1 MTSTLF
7 TASSASAAVRVST
20 IEVIAASLNQA
31 YASGIRLAFLR
42 AVARGDLLLAGV
54 LGGAILDHL
63 SHQRAITGHVVGEL
77 REFRAVPL
85 LELDHAR
92 PFVVETAR
100 LHGREQ
106 SGCTELLQ
114 ARLVEVDVLEAPAH
128 LLRCHALALAVLVL
142 R

>member
-7 TASSASAAVRVST
+7 TASSASAAVRIST

-42 AVARGDLLLAGV
+42 AIARRDLLLRGV

-63 SHQRAITGHVVGEL
+63 AHQRAITGHVIGEL

-85 LELDHAR
+85 LELHHAR
-92 PFVVETAR
+92 PFVVEAAR
-100 LHGREQ
+100 FYRREQ
-106 SGCTELLQ
+106 SECAELLQ
-114 ARLVEVDVLEAPAH
+114 ARLVEVDVLE
-128 LLRCHALALAVLVL
+128 
-142 R
+142 